1 MGKYASKV
9 VKQAQSWLGISESN
23 GCHKEIIDTYNSHT
37 PIARGYRMTLSDPW
51 CATFVSAVS
60 IKLGYTDIIPTEC
73 SCSRMIQLFKQL
85 GTWVEDENRV
95 PNPGDIIFYNWSD
108 NGVGDNK
115 DDVDHVGIVE
125 KVNGNTIVV
134 IEGNHDGS
142 DADKI
147 DGVERR
153 NIAVNGRYIRGFAVP
168 KYDKEVVVENKP
180 TTNIVVTNN
189 RIDTVVEVQKW
200 LNNDYK
206 FGLAEDNIYG
216 KNTKTA
222 LVKVLQI
229 GLGFT
234 DRDVDGIYGPK
245 TNAAIKNLKK
255 GSNGEAVKALQG
267 LLVCNGYAGAYV
279 DGDFGNGTHNA
290 VVDYQKKKGLG
301 VDGIAGKATFSA
313 LCK

>member
-9 VKQAQSWLGISESN
+9 VKQAQEWLGIKESN
-23 GCHKEIIDTYNSHT
+23 GGHKEIIDTYNSHT

-180 TTNIVVTNN
+180 AATTTK
-189 RIDTVVEVQKW
+189 IDTVREVQQW
-200 LNNDYK
+200 LNSSYSA
-206 FGLAEDNIYG
+206 GLSVDNTYG
-216 KNTKTA
+216 PKTKKA
-222 LVKVLQI
+222 LVKVLQKAI
-229 GLGFT
+229 GVT
-234 DRDVDGIYGPK
+234 ADGIYGSK

-255 GSNGEAVKALQG
+255 GSKGEAVKALQG